1 MAEVAAAQ
9 RAPASEVPPATAAGP
24 VWIEPPLALVAHQ
37 RFLAEHGRGRR
48 QQVDRVRL
56 AAALMLPRTVA
67 NFSSPPRL
75 SVVATRYVLG
85 VLRMRPF
92 SEGNQ
97 AMAFIL
103 GFLFLDL
110 NGVQVQAPA
119 IEKYTM
125 FAALAD
131 HRIDAAA
138 FAQWIRLRHLAG
150 RFGLAAVLEVGV
162 RDGALVRLAGLRRGR
177 AAARSGADP
186 VVTLSAS
193 EADSRIPGQPP
204 RNKALPAAGRPRR
217 RAHRSSNPQ
226 DSVNQ

>member
-1 MAEVAAAQ
+1 MAEVAGQ
-9 RAPASEVPPATAAGP
+9 RSPAHEASPAPAGGP
-24 VWIEPPLALVAHQ
+24 VWIEPPLALIAHQ
-37 RFLAEHGRGRR
+37 RFLAEHGRERR
-48 QQVDRVRL
+48 QQVDSVRL

-67 NFSSPPRL
+67 TFSSPPRL
-75 SVVATRYVLG
+75 SVVGTRYVLG

-92 SEGNQ
+92 AEGNQ

-125 FAALAD
+125 FAALTDRRIGAD
-131 HRIDAAA
+131 A

-162 RDGALVRLAGLRRGR
+162 RDGALVRLAGLRRGSAAPR
-177 AAARSGADP
+177 AGVGTAAA
-186 VVTLSAS
+186 LSAS

-204 RNKALPAAGRPRR
+204 RNKALPVTGRSRR

-226 DSVNQ
+226 DSVNP